1 MSADLTCRLVSIQ
14 APRLSRRLKGEA
26 GASLVEYALVFIVS
40 MTILFGII
48 GFGHMLYCYHFVDHA
63 AKEGAR
69 WAAVNGKACDLD
81 KPYSGNNKGSCT
93 APVTCTAGSCTTC
106 TSGCASALPADITNY
121 VKMITPTGLD
131 PSKITVAPSWPGNGT
146 TFCAAAATQNSPS
159 CPVQVQVGYAFHF
172 IVPLLPGVSTTTA
185 PCTNAGIC
193 LSSTSAMVVA
203 H

>member
-1 MSADLTCRLVSIQ
+1 MSADLTCRLVSIR
-14 APRLSRRLKGEA
+14 ALKGSRRLKGEA

-48 GFGHMLYCYHFVDHA
+48 GFGHMLYAYHFVDHA
-63 AKEGAR
+63 AKEAAR
-69 WAAVNGKACDLD
+69 WAAVNGLSCNGDAA
-81 KPYSGNNKGSCT
+81 YSSNGKGSCT
-93 APVTCTAGSCTTC
+93 APVTCTAGGCTAC
-106 TSGCASALPADITNY
+106 TGGCASALPADITNY
-121 VKMITPTGLD
+121 VTMITPTGLD
-131 PSKITVAPSWPGNGT
+131 PTKITVAPSWPGNGT
-146 TFCAAAATQNSPS
+146 TFCATVATQNSPG

-185 PCTNAGIC
+185 PCTNAGLC

>member
-1 MSADLTCRLVSIQ
+1 MSADLICRLVSIR
-14 APRLSRRLKGEA
+14 APKRSRRLKGEA

-48 GFGHMLYCYHFVDHA
+48 GFGHMLYAYHFVDHA
-63 AKEGAR
+63 AKEAAR
-69 WAAVNGKACDLD
+69 WAAVNGLSCNGDAA
-81 KPYSGNNKGSCT
+81 YSSNSKGSCT
-93 APVTCTAGSCTTC
+93 APVTCAAGACTAC
-106 TSGCASALPADITNY
+106 TSGCASALPADIANY
-121 VKMITPTGLD
+121 VTMITPTGLD

-146 TFCAAAATQNSPS
+146 TYCAAAGTKNGAS
-159 CPVQVQVGYAFHF
+159 CPVQVQVGYAFQF

>member
-1 MSADLTCRLVSIQ
+1 MSADLTCRLVSIR
-14 APRLSRRLKGEA
+14 APKRSRRLKGEA

-48 GFGHMLYCYHFVDHA
+48 GFGHMLYAYHFVDHA
-63 AKEGAR
+63 AKEAAR
-69 WAAVNGKACDLD
+69 WAAVNGLSCNGDAA
-81 KPYSGNNKGSCT
+81 YSSNSKGSCT
-93 APVTCTAGSCTTC
+93 APVTCAAGVCTAC

-131 PSKITVAPSWPGNGT
+131 PSKITVVPSWPGDGT
-146 TFCAAAATQNSPS
+146 TYCAAAGTKNGAS
-159 CPVQVQVGYAFHF
+159 CPVQVRVGYAFHF

-185 PCTNAGIC
+185 PCTNAGLC